1 MSKSKK
7 DREEIKKLLEQINVN
22 LYTIADDQ
30 QLVWLLLR
38 KVTEMIREEK
48 HNP

>member
-7 DREEIKKLLEQINVN
+7 ERKKIEKLLEQINAN

-38 KVTEMIREEK
+38 KVTEMMREEE

>member
-7 DREEIKKLLEQINVN
+7 DRKKIEKLLDQINAN

-30 QLVWLLLR
+30 QKVWLLPSQ
-38 KVTEMIREEK
+38 VAEMMREEK
-48 HNP
+48 HKP